1 MASQGRVEQGTLFS
15 PLPTQW
21 GEQLPPVP
29 QEDPSFLTLHQHT
42 GLLNTASQ
50 RAASQD
56 PDSHLGPLT
65 IQPYRKPAPSTAE
78 ARSDVLVGQEKIYED
93 SLF

>member
-1 MASQGRVEQGTLFS
+1 MVSQGGVEQGTVLP

-29 QEDPSFLTLHQHT
+29 QEDPSFLSLHQHT
-42 GLLNTASQ
+42 GLLNTASR

-56 PDSHLGPLT
+56 PDSHLGP
-65 IQPYRKPAPSTAE
+65 YRKPAPSTAL
-78 ARSDVLVGQEKIYED
+78 AGSDVLVGQEKIYED